1 MSLKQFLYIILYYSN
16 FIVGDS
22 IYKKIDFSPEAPLF
36 EKMIELSTMKIK
48 EENKGFY
55 HYPLA
60 AYYKI
65 DNGAY
70 YNFIILFYDISQIHF
85 YIYETEIFVK
95 DINSEFELKSQIQ
108 IQPQGKVSIYSNQFL
123 EINKKIRIYLYA
135 NSNLSLTHIDSIDKY
150 ENISKG
156 GDYNIYLASLR
167 CNGLNNYRQIF
178 LSKNNNSFGV
188 ELEFYG

>member
-1 MSLKQFLYIILYYSN
+1 MSLKHFLYFFLCYSN
-16 FIVGDS
+16 FIGADS
-22 IYKKIDFSPEAPLF
+22 IYKKIDFSPEDPLF
-36 EKMIELSTMKIK
+36 EKMIELSTKKIK

-70 YNFIILFYDISQIHF
+70 YNFIILLYDISHIHF

-108 IQPQGKVSIYSNQFL
+108 IQPRGNVSILSNQFL
-123 EINKKIRIYLYA
+123 EIN
-135 NSNLSLTHIDSIDKY
+135 
-150 ENISKG
+150 
-156 GDYNIYLASLR
+156 
-167 CNGLNNYRQIF
+167 
-178 LSKNNNSFGV
+178 
-188 ELEFYG
+188 